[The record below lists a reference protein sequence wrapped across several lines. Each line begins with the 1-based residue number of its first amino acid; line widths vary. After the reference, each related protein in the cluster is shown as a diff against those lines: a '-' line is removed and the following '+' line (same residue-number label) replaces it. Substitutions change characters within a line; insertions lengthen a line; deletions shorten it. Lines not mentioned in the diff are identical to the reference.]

1 MPDRI
6 RSNKKAT
13 ASRGFTPLRIAL
25 AEKEN
30 MNMNELT
37 LTKENFEEEVLR
49 GDLPVLVDFWATWC
63 GPCRMLA
70 PVIEE
75 IANEYEGKVKVGKVN
90 VDDERELAL
99 QFGVNSIPTVMV
111 FQNGEI
117 KATSV
122 GYRPKEEI
130 EQLLK

>member
-1 MPDRI
+1 MEI
-6 RSNKKAT
+6 V
-13 ASRGFTPLRIAL
+13 
-25 AEKEN
+25 
-30 MNMNELT
+30 LT
-37 LTKENFEEEVLR
+37 SENFEAEVLSAKQT
-49 GDLPVLVDFWATWC
+49 VLVDFWATWC
-63 GPCRMLA
+63 GPCRMIA
-70 PVIEE
+70 PEIEA
-75 IANEYEGKVKVGKVN
+75 IAAEGKVKVGKVN
-90 VDDERELAL
+90 VDNERELAL

>member
-1 MPDRI
+1 MFDRQ
-6 RSNKKAT
+6 NFKKFWMVINVAK
-13 ASRGFTPLRIAL
+13 RKERMIKM
-25 AEKEN
+25 AELVITEQ
-30 MNMNELT
+30 
-37 LTKENFEEEVLR
+37 NFDEEVLR
-49 GDLPVLVDFWATWC
+49 AKQPVLVDFWATWC

>member
-1 MPDRI
+1 M
-6 RSNKKAT
+6 A
-13 ASRGFTPLRIAL
+13 
-25 AEKEN
+25 
-30 MNMNELT
+30 ELT
-37 LTKENFEEEVLR
+37 ITQHNFEQEVL
-49 GDLPVLVDFWATWC
+49 LAKEPVLVDFWATWC

-75 IANEYEGKVKVGKVN
+75 IANEYAGKVKVGKVN

-99 QFGVNSIPTVMV
+99 EYGVSSIPTVMV
-111 FQNGEI
+111 FQNGEV
-117 KATSV
+117 KETSV

>member
-1 MPDRI
+1 M
-6 RSNKKAT
+6 
-13 ASRGFTPLRIAL
+13 
-25 AEKEN
+25 AELVITEQ
-30 MNMNELT
+30 
-37 LTKENFEEEVLR
+37 NFDEEVLR
-49 GDLPVLVDFWATWC
+49 AKQPVLVDFWATWC

-111 FQNGEI
+111 FQKGEI
-117 KATSV
+117 KATYV

-130 EQLLK
+130 EQLLKYNKAPQAAACGGFC

>member
-1 MPDRI
+1 M
-6 RSNKKAT
+6 
-13 ASRGFTPLRIAL
+13 
-25 AEKEN
+25 AELV
-30 MNMNELT
+30 LT
-37 LTKENFEEEVLR
+37 EQNFEEEVLR
-49 GDLPVLVDFWATWC
+49 AKQPVLVDFWATWC

-122 GYRPKEEI
+122 GCRPKEEI

>member
-1 MPDRI
+1 MQ
-6 RSNKKAT
+6 S
-13 ASRGFTPLRIAL
+13 SRCWSTSGRPGA
-25 AEKEN
+25 
-30 MNMNELT
+30 
-37 LTKENFEEEVLR
+37 
-49 GDLPVLVDFWATWC
+49 
-63 GPCRMLA
+63 
-70 PVIEE
+70 
-75 IANEYEGKVKVGKVN
+75 GKVKVGKVN

>member
-1 MPDRI
+1 M
-6 RSNKKAT
+6 
-13 ASRGFTPLRIAL
+13 
-25 AEKEN
+25 AELVITEQ
-30 MNMNELT
+30 
-37 LTKENFEEEVLR
+37 NFDEEVLR
-49 GDLPVLVDFWATWC
+49 AKQPVLVDFWATWC

-99 QFGVNSIPTVMV
+99 QCGVNSIPTVMV

-122 GYRPKEEI
+122 GDRPKEEI

>member
-1 MPDRI
+1 M
-6 RSNKKAT
+6 
-13 ASRGFTPLRIAL
+13 
-25 AEKEN
+25 AELVITEQ
-30 MNMNELT
+30 
-37 LTKENFEEEVLR
+37 NFDEEVLR
-49 GDLPVLVDFWATWC
+49 AKQPVLVDFWATWC

-122 GYRPKEEI
+122 GDRPKEEI

>member
-1 MPDRI
+1 MSANI
-6 RSNKKAT
+6 
-13 ASRGFTPLRIAL
+13 I
-25 AEKEN
+25 
-30 MNMNELT
+30 ELHAD
-37 LTKENFEEEVLR
+37 NFEQEVIASP
-49 GDLPVLVDFWATWC
+49 LPVCIDFWAPWC
-63 GPCRMLA
+63 GPCRMLG
-70 PVIEE
+70 PVIEDL
-75 IANEYEGKVKVGKVN
+75 AGQYEGKAVVGKVN

>member
-1 MPDRI
+1 MRTRKTGREDIPAL
-6 RSNKKAT
+6 KALWQE
-13 ASRGFTPLRIAL
+13 AFG
-25 AEKEN
+25 
-30 MNMNELT
+30 
-37 LTKENFEEEVLR
+37 
-49 GDLPVLVDFWATWC
+49 
-63 GPCRMLA
+63 
-70 PVIEE
+70 
-75 IANEYEGKVKVGKVN
+75 
-90 VDDERELAL
+90 DERELAL

>member
-1 MPDRI
+1 M
-6 RSNKKAT
+6 A
-13 ASRGFTPLRIAL
+13 
-25 AEKEN
+25 
-30 MNMNELT
+30 ELT
-37 LTKENFEEEVLR
+37 LTGQNFEQEVL
-49 GDLPVLVDFWATWC
+49 LAKEPVLVDFWATWC

-75 IANEYEGKVKVGKVN
+75 IANEYAGKVKVGKVN

-99 QFGVNSIPTVMV
+99 KYGVSSIPTVMV
-111 FQNGEI
+111 FQNGEV
-117 KATSV
+117 KETSV

>member
-1 MPDRI
+1 M
-6 RSNKKAT
+6 
-13 ASRGFTPLRIAL
+13 
-25 AEKEN
+25 AELV
-30 MNMNELT
+30 LT
-37 LTKENFEEEVLR
+37 EQNFEEEVLR
-49 GDLPVLVDFWATWC
+49 AKQPVLVDFWATWC

-117 KATSV
+117 NATSV

>member
-1 MPDRI
+1 M
-6 RSNKKAT
+6 A
-13 ASRGFTPLRIAL
+13 
-25 AEKEN
+25 
-30 MNMNELT
+30 ELT
-37 LTKENFEEEVLR
+37 ITEQNFDEEVMR
-49 GDLPVLVDFWATWC
+49 SDVPVLVDFWATWC

-75 IANEYEGKVKVGKVN
+75 IAKEYEGKIKVGKVN

-99 QFGVNSIPTVMV
+99 QFGVSSIPTVMV

-122 GYRPKEEI
+122 GYRPKEEL
-130 EQLLK
+130 EALLK